1 MPFTRTTFMHLAT
14 GSTAR
19 CLIKT
24 VVVVGLLFLA
34 SRLAPLMSAPCLAL
48 TWAGLSAVSAIGI
61 AYHAVIR
68 KTHRQVKLRKDA
80 RLSKLN
86 GGRALSMLASFVAA
100 AVFMAGFIMESPKW
114 ETPQWLLVA
123 FSAPLFAII
132 SAAVGRHVKD
142 EYELPYRSSRTALW
156 SSAIVGVLMCAAY
169 AGLALFAPAPS
180 YASAA
185 DAYLSVAQ
193 PYADSPSSL
202 MLELG
207 KLMGLSDG
215 LVAYGMA
222 KAGEVSFGGY
232 LALHCVSCA
241 SAFFGIANLL
251 GMCAIEWPELKRVFL
266 PLSSSAEQVPRGEPM
281 KSPVALA
288 IVLPLCLA
296 GAFCVS
302 DAKASEALET
312 EGHTAIE
319 SFVREQIDMVVYLLD
334 GKYYEQKAVDSLL
347 EQAEERSATL
357 SQEARESLVP
367 LINESFD
374 ARVANVDA
382 YLDWYYSLPA
392 DYERLLRLVVG
403 SAEDYAADQFS
414 EKIEEGIDDS
424 QLAEMLESY
433 VERAEELQAD
443 LLADLAQYEVKGV
456 PAWLMTVKKEIDASA
471 FEKTLEPTQRLL
483 DAPERLG
490 VSAVS
495 GVVAGVVAKRLVKRV
510 ATKPFFKAVV
520 SRIGSILSS
529 RAAGAAVGGA
539 AGSIGGP
546 AGTAV
551 GVLAGTGVS
560 VGVDYVL
567 LMADEYMNRDS
578 YRDEIVSTIED
589 ARADMLSLVP

>member
-1 MPFTRTTFMHLAT
+1 
-14 GSTAR
+14 
-19 CLIKT
+19 
-24 VVVVGLLFLA
+24 
-34 SRLAPLMSAPCLAL
+34 
-48 TWAGLSAVSAIGI
+48 
-61 AYHAVIR
+61 
-68 KTHRQVKLRKDA
+68 
-80 RLSKLN
+80 
-86 GGRALSMLASFVAA
+86 
-100 AVFMAGFIMESPKW
+100 
-114 ETPQWLLVA
+114 
-123 FSAPLFAII
+123 
-132 SAAVGRHVKD
+132 
-142 EYELPYRSSRTALW
+142 
-156 SSAIVGVLMCAAY
+156 
-169 AGLALFAPAPS
+169 
-180 YASAA
+180 
-185 DAYLSVAQ
+185 
-193 PYADSPSSL
+193 
-202 MLELG
+202 
-207 KLMGLSDG
+207 
-215 LVAYGMA
+215 
-222 KAGEVSFGGY
+222 
-232 LALHCVSCA
+232 
-241 SAFFGIANLL
+241 
-251 GMCAIEWPELKRVFL
+251 
-266 PLSSSAEQVPRGEPM
+266 M

-312 EGHTAIE
+312 EGRTAIE